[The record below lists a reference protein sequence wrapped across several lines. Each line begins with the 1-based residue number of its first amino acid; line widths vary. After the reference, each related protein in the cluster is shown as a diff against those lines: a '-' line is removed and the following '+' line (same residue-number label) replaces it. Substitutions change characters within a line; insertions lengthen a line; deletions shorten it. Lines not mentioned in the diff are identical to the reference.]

1 MPFGIRK
8 RTVWRRKNMK
18 TMKAWVL
25 GNPGELS
32 LVDKPMPH
40 PGPAEV
46 LVRVDATAICATDLE
61 VISHGPP
68 AIVAGEPPFN
78 RSFTPGHEYMGTIVA
93 LGPTVDEFVVG
104 ERIAVEIHAGC
115 GRCERCRQGMYTS
128 CLNYGRNY
136 GEFNK
141 GHRAN
146 GFTTDGGFA
155 QYAVNHINT
164 LVRVPQHLS
173 DEVATLIVTA
183 GTAMYGLDVLGGLV
197 AGESLVVTGAGP
209 IGLSAGAVGKAL
221 GASPVVPPDLG
232 DSRPAVGKQVGADH
246 VVNVSKEPAL
256 DAVRR
261 IVGDRGVNLVF
272 ECSGAPNAVNDAIH
286 MLKRGGRLCL
296 GAFSQKPALVD
307 VGHIVTNNIYV
318 FGIRGEGQ
326 GAVRRAASL
335 IAQRKLDPSPLHTHT
350 FTFDQLPAAIRQF
363 SEKIDG
369 AIKVVITP
377 QVFGD

>member
-1 MPFGIRK
+1 MS
-8 RTVWRRKNMK
+8 K

-25 GNPGELS
+25 GDPGELT
-32 LVDKPMPH
+32 LVDKPVPTA
-40 PGPAEV
+40 GVAEC

-68 AIVAGEPPFN
+68 ATVGGEPPFN
-78 RSFTPGHEYMGTIVA
+78 KNFTPGHEYIGTIVEV
-93 LGPTVDEFVVG
+93 GPTVDEFVVG
-104 ERIAVEIHAGC
+104 ERVAVEIHAGC

-128 CLNYGRNY
+128 CLNYGHNY

-164 LVRVPQHLS
+164 LVRVPAHLS

-209 IGLSAGAVGKAL
+209 IGLSAVAVGKAL
-221 GASPVVPPDLG
+221 GAAPVILTDIV
-232 DSRPAVGKQVGADH
+232 DSRLEVGTRVGAD
-246 VVNVSKEPAL
+246 VVINASRENVVE
-256 DAVRR
+256 AVKQLT
-261 IVGDRGVNLVF
+261 GGRGANLVF

-286 MLKRGGRLCL
+286 MLKRGGRACL
-296 GAFSQKPALVD
+296 GAFSHKPSLVD
-307 VGHIVTNNIYV
+307 IGHVVTNNIYMY
-318 FGIRGEGQ
+318 GIRGEGQ

-335 IAQRKLDPSPLHTHT
+335 IAQKKLDPSPLHTHT
-350 FTFDQLPAAIRQF
+350 FAFNQLPTALRYF
-363 SEKIDG
+363 RDKVEG
-369 AIKVVITP
+369 AIKVVIKP
-377 QVFGD
+377 QEFMD

>member
-1 MPFGIRK
+1 
-8 RTVWRRKNMK
+8 
-18 TMKAWVL
+18 
-25 GNPGELS
+25 
-32 LVDKPMPH
+32 
-40 PGPAEV
+40 
-46 LVRVDATAICATDLE
+46 
-61 VISHGPP
+61 
-68 AIVAGEPPFN
+68 
-78 RSFTPGHEYMGTIVA
+78 
-93 LGPTVDEFVVG
+93 
-104 ERIAVEIHAGC
+104 
-115 GRCERCRQGMYTS
+115 MYTS

-136 GEFNK
+136 GDFNK

-164 LVRVPQHLS
+164 LVRVPDHVS

-209 IGLSAGAVGKAL
+209 IGLSAVAVGKAL
-221 GASPVVPPDLG
+221 GAFPVILTDLV
-232 DSRPAVGKQVGADH
+232 DSRLETGKKVGADH
-246 VVNVSKEPAL
+246 VINVSKEPAL

-261 IVGDRGVNLVF
+261 IAGERGVNLVF

-326 GAVRRAASL
+326 GAVKRAASL

-350 FTFDQLPAAIRQF
+350 FAFDELPAIRQF
-363 SEKIDG
+363 REKIDG
-369 AIKVVITP
+369 AIKVVIKP
-377 QVFGD
+377 QAFRD